1 MCKYIKSKVKKGF
14 TLIELMVSMA
24 ILLLIISSTYM
35 LFSAGRVFWFSQNAA
50 IEVQSEARRA
60 LDYIAIELLS
70 AINIDPLNTN
80 PVSSIGFQI
89 PVYCDGVYSMLGNPG
104 GDGFWV
110 DIGTAEYYVESTVG
124 SAGLDAG
131 AYLLTD
137 FDIDPMTNRMR
148 IASAD
153 SSRRGRRII
162 YSLGGMDNS
171 QLIRTVSSPGG
182 VQLESTVLANNVTG
196 LRFQK
201 RNVFGGLAMERRII
215 IIEIDIRKNVFPGW
229 SAAGDE
235 INALTLSTR
244 VALRN

>member
-1 MCKYIKSKVKKGF
+1 MCKYIKFDTKRGF

-24 ILLLIISSTYM
+24 ILLLIISSAYM

-50 IEVQSEARRA
+50 IEVQNEARRSLDHIA
-60 LDYIAIELLS
+60 LELLS
-70 AINIDPLNTN
+70 AINIDPLDTD

-89 PVYCDGVYSMLGNPG
+89 PVYCDGVYSLGNPD

-110 DIGTAEYYVESTVG
+110 EGIGEKRYYVESVVG

-131 AYLLTD
+131 AYLRD
-137 FDIDPMTNRMR
+137 EDISLPSTSR
-148 IASAD
+148 I
-153 SSRRGRRII
+153 GRRII
-162 YSLGGMDNS
+162 YSLGGLDNS
-171 QLIRTVSSPGG
+171 QLIRTVLSSGG
-182 VQLESTVLANNVTG
+182 VQLEAAVLANNVTG

-201 RNVFGGLAMERRII
+201 RNVFGMLAVERRII
-215 IIEIDIRKNVFPGW
+215 IIEIDIQKNVFPGW
-229 SAAGDE
+229 TTAGDE

>member
-35 LFSAGRVFWFSQNAA
+35 LFSAGRVFWFSQNTA
-50 IEVQSEARRA
+50 IEVQNEARRS
-60 LDYIAIELLS
+60 LDYIALELLS
-70 AINIDPLNTN
+70 SLDIDSNPLTTSIEPLSTN

-89 PVYCDGVYSMLGNPG
+89 PVYCDGVYTLGFNPD

-110 DIGTAEYYVESTVG
+110 NIGTSNYYVESVVG
-124 SAGLDAG
+124 AAGLDAG
-131 AYLLTD
+131 AYLRD
-137 FDIDPMTNRMR
+137 EDISLPST
-148 IASAD
+148 
-153 SSRRGRRII
+153 SRRGRRIM

-171 QLIRTVSSPGG
+171 QLIRTVLSSGG
-182 VQLESTVLANNVTG
+182 AQLESTVLANNVTG